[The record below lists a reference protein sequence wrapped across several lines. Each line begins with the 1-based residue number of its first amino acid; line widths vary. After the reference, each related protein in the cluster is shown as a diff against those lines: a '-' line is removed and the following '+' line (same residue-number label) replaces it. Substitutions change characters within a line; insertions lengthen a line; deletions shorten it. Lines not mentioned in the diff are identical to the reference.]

1 MIVRAKSDDDAEQ
14 VKSAE
19 VFEKAAPGKCGL
31 LAFPHPSKS
40 TQQEI

>member
-19 VFEKAAPGKCGL
+19 VFEKAAPEKCGL
-31 LAFPHPSKS
+31 LAFLHPS
-40 TQQEI
+40 